1 MFLDNNATRIRREIL
16 VRIAKLCFEGR
27 LIESVDRLPV
37 DMRPKNDSPE
47 RCCVH
52 KERAVIKYRVMATLG
67 FGTEDETDELK
78 RLSEY
83 AGEALDRKAVSSSV
97 LTILDEA
104 CSACVHSRYF
114 ITNAC
119 RGCFARPCALN
130 CPKKC
135 ISFDD
140 GQAHIK
146 HDACVNCGRCMKVC
160 PYHAIIHIPIPCEEE
175 CPVGAIYKDDTGK
188 ETINQD
194 TCITCG
200 KCMMACPFG
209 AIMEISQMVDV
220 ITSLRSAS
228 HTVAM
233 IAPSIVGQF
242 ACSLENIVGALKALG
257 FDYVAEVAAGADI
270 TATEESQEFV
280 DRMRNGHPFMTTSCC
295 TAYTEAVAKHLP
307 ELAPFVSTTRTPMH
321 YTAELASA
329 RFPDAVRIF
338 IGPCAAKRKEALGDP
353 LVDYVLTFEEL
364 GSMFVAGDVDVAD
377 STPQPPDI
385 DATVA
390 GRGFPVSG
398 GVARAV
404 QLVMDQDC
412 DVSIRPEFVNGITK
426 QELKRLKDY
435 TSACPNCNLVEVM
448 SCEGGCVSGT
458 GVIGNPKSAAR
469 KVLELGA
476 HKGK

>member
-1 MFLDNNATRIRREIL
+1 
-16 VRIAKLCFEGR
+16 
-27 LIESVDRLPV
+27 
-37 DMRPKNDSPE
+37 
-47 RCCVH
+47 
-52 KERAVIKYRVMATLG
+52 
-67 FGTEDETDELK
+67 
-78 RLSEY
+78 
-83 AGEALDRKAVSSSV
+83 
-97 LTILDEA
+97 
-104 CSACVHSRYF
+104 
-114 ITNAC
+114 
-119 RGCFARPCALN
+119 
-130 CPKKC
+130 
-135 ISFDD
+135 
-140 GQAHIK
+140 
-146 HDACVNCGRCMKVC
+146 
-160 PYHAIIHIPIPCEEE
+160 
-175 CPVGAIYKDDTGK
+175 
-188 ETINQD
+188 
-194 TCITCG
+194 
-200 KCMMACPFG
+200 
-209 AIMEISQMVDV
+209 
-220 ITSLRSAS
+220 
-228 HTVAM
+228 
-233 IAPSIVGQF
+233 
-242 ACSLENIVGALKALG
+242 
-257 FDYVAEVAAGADI
+257 
-270 TATEESQEFV
+270 
-280 DRMRNGHPFMTTSCC
+280 MTTSCC